1 MSSKNVTGI
10 FNKSITYR
18 IYPTVKQQIY
28 LNKTFGCC
36 RKVWNLMLEDKISS
50 YQQTG
55 SFGKQTPAKYK
66 PDYPYL
72 KEVDSLAHANVQL
85 DLQQAFKNCFESR
98 HCKFPVYKSSKHN
111 RKSYTTN
118 NQNGTIAILDKGIKL
133 PKVGIIKAKIH
144 RKPLEGW
151 KLKSATVHRN
161 GDDTYEVS
169 VRFEFENTIQEVPV
183 DENTAIGLD
192 YKSDGLYMDSNGNM
206 ASMPHYSR
214 KSQEHLAKAQ
224 RKLKHKKIG
233 SNNYK
238 KQQKHIAKIQRHT
251 ANQRKDFLQKWST
264 EIANQYSCVCVET
277 LNMKAMSN
285 HAFGNGKATL
295 DNGYG
300 MFLNML
306 EYKLKDR
313 GKTFVKVDKWYPSSQ
328 LCHNCGQMHPEMKD
342 LTQRIMKCDC
352 GCMIDRDRNAAMN
365 IKAEGLRQISI

>member
-1 MSSKNVTGI
+1 
-10 FNKSITYR
+10 
-18 IYPTVKQQIY
+18 
-28 LNKTFGCC
+28 
-36 RKVWNLMLEDKISS
+36 MLADKIFS

-55 SFGKQTPAKYK
+55 SFGKQTPAMYK
-66 PDYPYL
+66 KDYPYL
-72 KEVDSLAHANVQL
+72 KEVDSLALANVQL

-98 HCKFPVYKSSKHN
+98 HCRFPVYKSSKHN

-118 NQNGTIAILDKGIKL
+118 NQNGTIEILDKGIKL

-169 VRFEFENTIQEVPV
+169 VLFEYENIVQKVPA
-183 DENTAIGLD
+183 DKNTTVGLD
-192 YKSDGLYMDSNGNM
+192 YKSNGLYVDSNGNM
-206 ASMPHYSR
+206 ASMPQYYR
-214 KSQEHLAKAQ
+214 QSQKRLAKEQ

-233 SNNYK
+233 SGNYR

-251 ANQRKDFLQKWST
+251 ANQRKDFLQKLST
-264 EIANQYSCVCVET
+264 EIANQYFCVCVES

-285 HAFGNGKATL
+285 HSFGNGKATL

-328 LCHNCGQMHPEMKD
+328 MCNNCGLMHPEMKD

-352 GCMIDRDRNAAMN
+352 GCIIDRDQNAALN
-365 IKAEGLRQISI
+365 IKAEGLRLAAV